1 MSQSRHPNSPQPHPK
16 QSILNSFLR
25 LDRPTQIAL
34 LGLALTS
41 VGLLVALLWHV
52 FNQSRVY
59 TLKYAAGD
67 KEGES
72 YILAKAIEQVVEAQ
86 QPNIQIEVIETGGTS
101 ESLQLLE
108 AGEAQLVAAQAD
120 VPAGVQARKVA
131 ILYRDLFQIVV
142 RNNSGINEF
151 SQLRGRRIGL
161 QQTGGQFRSFLAVAE
176 HYGLKPENF
185 VFVGDSDRAADEAFR
200 KNQVDALFRVR
211 APGHQ
216 PIAELVQGYQGQL
229 LPIDQAEAMKIK
241 YPAFEPADIPKGAY
255 RGSPA
260 APTNNLPTV
269 GVQRLLLA
277 RDSVNDNVVR
287 DITRILNEY
296 RQQIADAISEENAD
310 VKPLVS
316 YFDQPTTTGGTGIPT
331 HAGADAY
338 YGRNQPSFV
347 QENAD
352 FLGLL
357 LTIGLLLGSWLWQV
371 KSWLE
376 QRRKNL
382 ADQYVGETIQL
393 IQASQSSLR
402 PEDKLQALN
411 GVFEKAAIALRNE
424 KISQESFRTFNEAYK
439 TVREVLERDL
449 EQEKK
454 QTKEEREQRTKVYI
468 QQVLALSQKAFSD
481 TALAEKQLN
490 DIFQKVQISLVR
502 NEISEESFRTF
513 MEVYKILRIMN

>member
-1 MSQSRHPNSPQPHPK
+1 VH
-16 QSILNSFLR
+16 
-25 LDRPTQIAL
+25 
-34 LGLALTS
+34 
-41 VGLLVALLWHV
+41 
-52 FNQSRVY
+52 Y
-59 TLKYAAGD
+59 LKYAAGN
-67 KEGES
+67 KQGES
-72 YILAKAIEQVVEAQ
+72 YILARAIEQVVEAQ

-108 AGEAQLVAAQAD
+108 AGEVQLASAQAD
-120 VPAGVQARKVA
+120 VPAGAQARNVA

-142 RNNSGINEF
+142 RNNAGINEF
-151 SQLRGRRIGL
+151 SQLRGRSIGL
-161 QQTGGQFRSFLAVAE
+161 PQTGGQFHSFLAVAD

-216 PIAELVQGYQGQL
+216 PITELVQGYQGQL
-229 LPIDQAEAMKIK
+229 LPIDQAEAMQIK

-260 APTNNLPTV
+260 APADDLPTV
-269 GVQRLLLA
+269 GVQRLLLT
-277 RDSVNDNVVR
+277 RETVNDGVIR
-287 DITRILNEY
+287 DVTRILNEH
-296 RQQIADAISEENAD
+296 RQQIADAISDENAD

-316 YFDQPTTTGGTGIPT
+316 YFDQPMTTGGTGIPT
-331 HAGADAY
+331 HAGASAY
-338 YGRNQPSFV
+338 YNRNQPSFV

-376 QRRKNL
+376 QGRKNL
-382 ADQYVGETIQL
+382 ADQYVGETVRL
-393 IQASQSSLR
+393 IQESHASIH

-411 GVFEKAAIALRNE
+411 AVFEKAAIALRNE

-439 TVREVLERDL
+439 TVREILDRNL

-454 QTKEEREQRTKVYI
+454 QIQEKSEKQTKLHIRQLLE
-468 QQVLALSQKAFSD
+468 LSQKPLND
-481 TALAEKQLN
+481 TASTEKQL
-490 DIFQKVQISLVR
+490 DEVFQKIQISLLR
-502 NEISEESFRTF
+502 NEISEESFRTV
-513 MEVYKILRIMN
+513 MEAYKTVRSRAR